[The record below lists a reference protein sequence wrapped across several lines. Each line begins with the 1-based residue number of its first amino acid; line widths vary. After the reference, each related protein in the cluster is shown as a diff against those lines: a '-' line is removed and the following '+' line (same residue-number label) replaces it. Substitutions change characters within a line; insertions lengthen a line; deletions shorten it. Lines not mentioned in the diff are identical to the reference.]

1 MQKPADLQAT
11 AADSCASRL
20 RTERERTGL
29 TQAVAAKTCGA
40 GQRTY
45 SDWERG
51 ISQIPGNRLASLAM
65 QGFDMQYILTG
76 RRSRNLN
83 EVLDGAPTAP
93 GEDRLLDAYRRLADG
108 DRHRLL
114 TLVRAWLS
122 DSGD

>member
-1 MQKPADLQAT
+1 MQKPAGLQAER
-11 AADSCASRL
+11 ANSCASRL

-29 TQAVAAKTCGA
+29 TQAQAANACGG

-51 ISQIPGNRLASLAM
+51 ISQIPANRLASLAT
-65 QGFDMQYILTG
+65 QGFDTQYILTG
-76 RRSRNLN
+76 QRSRNLN

-122 DSGD
+122 DSAD